1 MAYALPNFTNTS
13 GIEEV
18 LQYGSQQ
25 VPILVPGLLFMI
37 YIIILVSGYF
47 SQERKTGQGNFLMWA
62 SIAGLITTSGAF
74 MLFLYDNLV
83 NMQTIM
89 VCVVITIISA
99 FAFLINQR
107 E

>member
-1 MAYALPNFTNTS
+1 MTYELPNFTNTS
-13 GIEEV
+13 GMEEV

-25 VPILVPGLLFMI
+25 VPILAPGLLFMI
-37 YIIILVSGYF
+37 YIIIMVSGYF

-62 SIAGLITTSGAF
+62 SISGLITTSGAF

-83 NMQTIM
+83 NIQTIM

>member
-1 MAYALPNFTNTS
+1 MTYELPNFTNTS

-25 VPILVPGLLFMI
+25 VPILAPGLLFMI

-47 SQERKTGQGNFLMWA
+47 SQERKTRQGNFLMWA
-62 SIAGLITTSGAF
+62 SISGLITTSGAF
-74 MLFLYDNLV
+74 MLFLYDNLI

-89 VCVVITIISA
+89 VCMVVTIISA